1 MDTVDKSAI
10 ELAERYKIDIDCFD
24 SVWDATAELNARA
37 DYVAATMMKL
47 YNEKSTYCPQTE
59 VAIDNW
65 ESGEENSVIDYFLD
79 EYIKSNTKQPLDR
92 NSTLGMG
99 DIAEFAEISK
109 AATSTT
115 CEMAEAIKKLQSNV
129 LLDPNE
135 AKVAR
140 IKELADQLAATYA
153 RKNKD
158 YGDSFGIS
166 VARYGIIAAL
176 TRMSDKWNRLE
187 NLILN
192 EGQHEVKDESML
204 DTLLD
209 LATYALMTYM
219 EVENGN
225 M

>member
-1 MDTVDKSAI
+1 MDKVDKSAI
-10 ELAERYKIDIDCFD
+10 QLAERYKIDVADFD

-47 YNEKSTYCPQTE
+47 YNEKSIYCPQTE
-59 VAIDNW
+59 VAIDRW

-92 NSTLGMG
+92 NSTLGVG
-99 DIAEFAEISK
+99 DIAELAEIAQVS
-109 AATSTT
+109 TSTT
-115 CEMAEAIKKLQSNV
+115 SEMAEAMKKLQSNV

-192 EGQHEVKDESML
+192 EGQHEVKDESVL

>member
-1 MDTVDKSAI
+1 MDKVDKSAI
-10 ELAERYKIDIDCFD
+10 KLAERYKIDIDDFD

-37 DYVAATMMKL
+37 DYVAATLMKL
-47 YNEKSTYCPQTE
+47 YNEKSIYCPQTE

-92 NSTLGMG
+92 NSTLGIG
-99 DIAEFAEISK
+99 DVTELAEAAK
-109 AATSTT
+109 ATTSTT
-115 CEMAEAIKKLQSNV
+115 SEMAKAMKKLQSNV

-192 EGQHEVKDESML
+192 EGQHEVKDESVL